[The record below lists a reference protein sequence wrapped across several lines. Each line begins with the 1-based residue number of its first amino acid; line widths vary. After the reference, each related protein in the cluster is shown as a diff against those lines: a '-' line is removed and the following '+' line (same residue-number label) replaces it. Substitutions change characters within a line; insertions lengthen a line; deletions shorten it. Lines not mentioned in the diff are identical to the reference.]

1 MTESGV
7 LERAITDS
15 GLVPSRTRGVA
26 LLSGG
31 ADSVGL
37 LWGLAGL
44 LGPGAITALHVN
56 YGLRTDSGRD
66 EATCR
71 ELSDRLGVE
80 LTVVRA
86 GEREGNLHD
95 WARTVRYGEAERIAD
110 RLGFDWIAVG
120 HTRTDLVETVL
131 YRLASSPG
139 TRALRAMPARR
150 GRIVRPLLGLGRDE
164 VRDEVERA
172 GLPFVD
178 DPSNLDPSFARARIR
193 VGVVPALGEVNPAFE
208 RNIARSIEELEEEA
222 AFLEAEGSALI
233 QRGSD
238 SRPFINVDAI
248 AGAAPAVARHGLRL
262 LVEQA
267 TGRAVP
273 VSIETAALVRRL
285 AGRPEGGSADPGSGV
300 MIEVGSGI
308 VLAEQAGPATIEPE
322 RPPGRLPIPGVLGW
336 DGWLF
341 GAEGTGGVE
350 PVGGPGTATLDRAR
364 LDERV
369 EVRAW
374 RPGDRIRPLGMEGSK
389 AVADLMAEKR
399 VPRPRRPEWPV
410 VESGGEIAWVPGVA
424 VSESFRADRATGDPV
439 LLTAEP
445 PGPAGDGTGT

>member
-7 LERAITDS
+7 LERAITGS
-15 GLVPSRTRGVA
+15 ALVPPGSRGVV

-37 LWGLAGL
+37 LWGLTAL
-44 LGPGAITALHVN
+44 LAPGAVTALHVN
-56 YGLRTDSGRD
+56 YGLRADASHD
-66 EATCR
+66 EETCR
-71 ELSDRLGVE
+71 DLSDRLGVE
-80 LTVVRA
+80 LNVIRA

-95 WARTVRYGEAERIAD
+95 WARTVRYHEAERIAG
-110 RLGFDWIAVG
+110 RLGLDWIAVG

-139 TRALRAMPARR
+139 TRALRPMPARR
-150 GRIVRPLLGLGRDE
+150 GRIVRPLLGLGRNE
-164 VRDEVERA
+164 VRGQVERA

-178 DPSNLDPSFARARIR
+178 DPSNLDLSFARAKIR
-193 VGVVPALGEVNPAFE
+193 TRVMPALGEVNPAFE

-222 AFLEAEGSALI
+222 AFLEAAGSALI
-233 QRGSD
+233 REGLD
-238 SRPFINVDAI
+238 SRPCIDADAI

-262 LVEQA
+262 LIERA
-267 TGRAVP
+267 TGRAAP

-285 AGRPEGGSADPGSGV
+285 AGRPEGGSADPGGGV
-300 MIEVGSGI
+300 MIEVGSGV
-308 VLAEQAGPATIEPE
+308 VLAERADPATTEPE
-322 RPPGRLPIPGVLGW
+322 RPSGRLPIPGALGW

-341 GAEGTGGVE
+341 GAEDTGRHD
-350 PVGGPGTATLDRAR
+350 PVDGPETATLDRAR
-364 LDERV
+364 LDEAV

-374 RPGDRIRPLGMEGSK
+374 RPGDRIRPLGMGGSR
-389 AVADLMAEKR
+389 AVADLMAER
-399 VPRPRRPEWPV
+399 RLPRPRRPEWPV

-424 VSESFRADRATGDPV
+424 VSETFRAHRATGDPI

-445 PGPAGDGTGT
+445 PGPAGDGTDT

>member
-15 GLVPSRTRGVA
+15 GLVPPGTRGLA

-37 LWGLAGL
+37 LWGLVGL
-44 LGPGAITALHVN
+44 LGPEAITALHVN
-56 YGLRTDSGRD
+56 YGLRVDSDRD
-66 EATCR
+66 EAACR
-71 ELSDRLGVE
+71 ELTDRLGVE
-80 LTVVRA
+80 LSVVRA

-95 WARTVRYGEAERIAD
+95 WARTVRYGEAERTAE
-110 RLGFDWIAVG
+110 RLGLDWIAVG
-120 HTRTDLVETVL
+120 HTRTDRAETVL

-150 GRIVRPLLGLGRDE
+150 GLIVRPLLGLGRDE
-164 VRDEVERA
+164 IRGEVERA

-193 VGVVPALGEVNPAFE
+193 AGVVPGLVEVNPAFE
-208 RNIARSIEELEEEA
+208 QNVARTVEELEEEA
-222 AFLEAEGSALI
+222 TFLEAEGSDLI
-233 QRGSD
+233 REGPD
-238 SRPFINVDAI
+238 SRPFIAIDALL
-248 AGAAPAVARHGLRL
+248 ASAPAVARHGLRL
-262 LVEQA
+262 LVGRA
-267 TGRAVP
+267 TGRVVP
-273 VSIETAALVRRL
+273 VPIETTTLVRRL
-285 AGRPEGGSADPGSGV
+285 AARPEGGSADVGNGV

-322 RPPGRLPIPGVLGW
+322 RPRARLRIPGALGW
-336 DGWLF
+336 AGWLF
-341 GAEGTGGVE
+341 GAEGTGSGE
-350 PVGGPGTATLDRAR
+350 PTGGAGTATLDRAR
-364 LDERV
+364 LGERV

-374 RPGDRIRPLGMEGSK
+374 RPGDRIRPLGMEGSRK
-389 AVADLMAEKR
+389 VADLMAEKR
-399 VPRPRRPEWPV
+399 LPRPRRSEWPV

-424 VSESFRADRATGDPV
+424 VSETFRADRATGDPV

-445 PGPAGDGTGT
+445 PGAVGDGTDT